1 MAAAGRTP
9 YGPVKRTPPPP
20 PARDGRGG
28 PGKGAGGK
36 QAAEA
41 QVKALNEKV
50 ELSQTIMRKLYKK
63 NVELDKEVQVLK
75 TEVEMLTKNK
85 KYSDLPGGGG
95 AEGVGGGNSTVL
107 TVLKQRDKTIED
119 LNRKLQEAEDMIRIL
134 QSSAGGVSSRK
145 SSELQSDL
153 KKYQFHFKNY
163 KQLRNDYKRLLDQ
176 RSGIVSRKINK
187 DAKRMVG
194 ELKSRLDKEME
205 ERELEAAL
213 LTTQLYEQDKR
224 ESDLYV
230 EKRLLEQKVGALQ
243 QEIYDRDKIDTQI
256 ENCVCSLFEKVNSL
270 ESANK
275 ELVEKLNGREEGGG
289 P

>member
-9 YGPVKRTPPPP
+9 YGPVKRAPPPP
-20 PARDGRGG
+20 PPRDGRGG

-85 KYSDLPGGGG
+85 KYSDLPGG

-107 TVLKQRDKTIED
+107 TVLKQREKTIED
-119 LNRKLQEAEDMIRIL
+119 LNRKLQEAEDMIRVL